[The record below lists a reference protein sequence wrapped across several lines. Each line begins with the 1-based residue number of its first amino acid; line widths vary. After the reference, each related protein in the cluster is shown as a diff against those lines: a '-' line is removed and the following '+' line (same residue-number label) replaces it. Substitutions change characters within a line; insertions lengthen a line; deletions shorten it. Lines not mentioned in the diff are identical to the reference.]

1 MDVLERLWT
10 EHGLTFVMV
19 THDSTLARKAPRVAT
34 IRKGRITVT
43 ENAGA

>member
-1 MDVLERLWT
+1 MDVPERLWE

-43 ENAGA
+43 ENADA

>member
-1 MDVLERLWT
+1 VLEGLWK

-34 IRKGRITVT
+34 IRRGRITVK